1 MKNIFIIIGL
11 LTCSYLNANTTYYGD
26 FRFRYEIENQEL
38 KSNPR
43 DRQRIRARLG
53 VKYILNDME
62 IGIRLASGANS
73 LQSPHQTLGDNNTE
87 DNAEFGLDKAFLK
100 YKFGSSTL
108 TLGKHS
114 LNMWRQ
120 NEVLMDGDYSPEG
133 ISYSYTRYGIILN
146 TGYYLLNEKGWY
158 YGIGRDENLLTHQI
172 VYKKKLNN
180 LSSTFSYSNAI
191 LTNESYSIDS
201 TLTLDINRVTNIYST
216 QFKLENHTL
225 GFDYH
230 LTDTNS
236 NNSAFIAMFKTK
248 LMGHSIGVWYYDIA
262 ENGVLSHEFTQDNFP
277 KTNNGFSGYRF
288 QVGFKLKN
296 TISTDIRYYFQIMDS
311 TKEKINRIQ
320 LNLNMKF

>member
-11 LTCSYLNANTTYYGD
+11 LICSYLNANTTYYGD

-38 KSNPR
+38 KNNPR
-43 DRQRIRARLG
+43 DRQRIRTRLG

-73 LQSPHQTLGDNNTE
+73 LQSPHKTLGSNSTN
-87 DNAEFGLDKAFLK
+87 DNADFGLDKAFLK

-133 ISYSYTRYGIILN
+133 ISFSYTRYGIILN
-146 TGYYLLNEKGWY
+146 TGYYLLNENNWD
-158 YGIGRDENLLTHQI
+158 YGIGQDENLLTHQI
-172 VYKKKLNN
+172 VYKKLFNN

-201 TLTLDINRVTNIYST
+201 TLTLDNNIITNIFST
-216 QFKLENHTL
+216 QFKIENHIL
-225 GFDYH
+225 GIDYH
-230 LTDTNS
+230 LTDANS

-248 LMGHSIGVWYYDIA
+248 LMGHSLGVWYYDIA
-262 ENGVLSHEFTQDNFP
+262 EYGVLSHEFTQDNFP
-277 KTNNGFSGYRF
+277 ITNEGFSGYRF

-296 TISTDIRYYFQIMDS
+296 SIHTDIRYYFQTMDS
-311 TKEKINRIQ
+311 NKEKINRIQ
-320 LNLNMKF
+320 LNLNVKF